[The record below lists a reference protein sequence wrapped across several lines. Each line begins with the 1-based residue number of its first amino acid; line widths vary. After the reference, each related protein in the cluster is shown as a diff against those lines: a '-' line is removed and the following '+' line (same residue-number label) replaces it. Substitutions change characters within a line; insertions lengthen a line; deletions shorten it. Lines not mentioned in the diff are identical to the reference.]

1 MSPHSKLSRR
11 ERQVMEVLYRRGSAS
26 VAEILEEIPEP
37 PGYSGLRCTVNVL
50 ERKGYISHVRQGKK
64 YVYSPTTPRRKALR
78 GALRQ
83 MLRTYFEDS
92 PVEALAA
99 IVALHGKDLSTAD
112 IQRLEKLIRSQ
123 GGRGPKA

>member
-1 MSPHSKLSRR
+1 
-11 ERQVMEVLYRRGSAS
+11 MEVLYRRGSAS

-37 PGYSGLRCTVNVL
+37 PGYSGLRCTINVL

-78 GALRQ
+78 GVLRQ
-83 MLRTYFEDS
+83 LLRTYFEDS

-99 IVALHGKDLSTAD
+99 IVALHRKDVSPAD
-112 IQRLEKLIRSQ
+112 IKRLEGLIRNR
-123 GGRGPKA
+123 GGRGPDT